1 MKILSLKI
9 CLTGKT
15 SYIYENGNEA
25 RDVLGDPRLMT
36 HVGRDKKIRS
46 APRTN
51 QNAGFVTQL
60 SEKKK
65 KIIIITIIIIII
77 IIIITIINVLILFR
91 YH

>member
-1 MKILSLKI
+1 MNCLKILSLKI

-51 QNAGFVTQL
+51 QNAGFVTAL
-60 SEKKK
+60 SEKNNNNNKRFDFVSISLK
-65 KIIIITIIIIII
+65 
-77 IIIITIINVLILFR
+77 NNE
-91 YH
+91 

>member
-65 KIIIITIIIIII
+65 IIIIITIIIII

>member
-77 IIIITIINVLILFR
+77 IIITIINVLILFR